1 MKLGHGRSCN
11 PDCLH
16 LPAFFVAQTSKNRNL
31 SMKDKE
37 WEMLETLVRVCRR
50 QAERLESM
58 EAVQKSM
65 SVKID
70 RLEIILGQ
78 PDRLKDIKKQAR
90 ADRNR
95 EVSELVQEHY
105 HTV

>member
-1 MKLGHGRSCN
+1 
-11 PDCLH
+11 
-16 LPAFFVAQTSKNRNL
+16 
-31 SMKDKE
+31 MKDKE

-58 EAVQKSM
+58 DAVQKSM

>member
-1 MKLGHGRSCN
+1 MEGLAIKTAFTFLPLSRKHHRYESKTMK
-11 PDCLH
+11 
-16 LPAFFVAQTSKNRNL
+16 TS
-31 SMKDKE
+31 D
-37 WEMLETLVRVCRR
+37 LEVLESLVRICRG

-58 EAVQKSM
+58 DAVQKSI